1 MDDKKPIKKH
11 AKTDEELEKAKKET
25 EDYKGKYL
33 RVLADYQNFEKR
45 VYEQKQFSKD
55 FANKDLVLK
64 LLPVLDDLDKAEM
77 FVKDEGLKIIKDKL
91 FNILKQEG
99 VEEMN
104 ILGKEFDPY
113 VAEVIDV
120 VEGKE
125 DNMIVEILRKGYKH
139 KDKILRV
146 AQVRVSKK
154 L

>member
-11 AKTDEELEKAKKET
+11 IKTDEELDKAKKET

-45 VYEQKQFSKD
+45 VYEQRQVSKD

-77 FVKDEGLKIIKDKL
+77 FIKDEGLKIIKDKL
-91 FNILKQEG
+91 YNILKQEDM
-99 VEEMN
+99 EEMN
-104 ILGKEFDPY
+104 LLGKEFDPY

-125 DNMIVEILRKGYKH
+125 DNMIVEILRKGYRH

>member
-11 AKTDEELEKAKKET
+11 AKTDEELEKVKKEA

-45 VYEQKQFSKD
+45 VYEQRQISKD
-55 FANKDLVLK
+55 FANKELVLK

-104 ILGKEFDPY
+104 LLGKEFDPY

-125 DNMIVEILRKGYKH
+125 DNMIVEILRKGYNH